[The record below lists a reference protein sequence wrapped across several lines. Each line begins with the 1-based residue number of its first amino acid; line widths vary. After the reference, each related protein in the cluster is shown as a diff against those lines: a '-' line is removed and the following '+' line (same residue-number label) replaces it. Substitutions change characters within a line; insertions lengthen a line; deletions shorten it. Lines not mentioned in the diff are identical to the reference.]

1 MQNSLTSQK
10 KSESTGTDPAVHAGS
25 GGIRLEQLASEHM
38 DVKRWINSSL
48 QSLKSTENTSEEND
62 VEVEARVTRLFNR
75 LQSYLQEV
83 GGSVEDTIT
92 QALVRLPRTGLEVGR
107 MATDAQ
113 QLQQQLQTMQEVVQS
128 AVEAAAKPYVAQLNA
143 FKKTQ
148 DKLTRC
154 ADMLRKASEVDNDM
168 KQLDDVMQQLRTA
181 PTEVDMDAVAVII
194 GQLRSNLAELQ
205 KVDVSFGEKQQ
216 EAVERYEQTVQHAV
230 EVECME
236 KLRRREV
243 NRAAQLLKVLDAIG
257 RADVILQQY
266 AVESMMNEKER
277 VERLLGESGS
287 TVSTISATRA
297 AEVLKTQLMPSI
309 GHALADHL
317 DFLLCMAQT
326 EENEDVDAKITE
338 KNSIKH
344 QEKESRTVKV
354 LQLMVDEV
362 SGSIAKALVPVLDR
376 VERNQDLVLC
386 CDAMRQLK
394 IGDETNEH
402 NKNKNIKNYSQL
414 REKIA
419 KQISAYAISEMIQLF
434 AQSNILEAFTQREV
448 CRLEALVKDPQI
460 TMKRERFKA
469 AMDLVMDAVKSIVRF
484 FPEKT
489 LPMCVSRWREAILE
503 AISRLRPTPR
513 TPQESLLERL
523 SAARTVV
530 RQLLLTGQ
538 KNISD
543 YLGSPELQRLY
554 PSVADAVDTQLRTQ
568 FWGPLT
574 EALDNCVQDCQ
585 YAVKRTII
593 EPVIAKAAGYESQ
606 RLWGFKEGESVDET
620 AGVVSPSPIPYTAAQ
635 VAPTELVR
643 ALGEAIVEI
652 PLALEGL
659 RGDGDVRFEGI
670 EELLEE
676 VAEYWL
682 DDIVRTAVA
691 DFIEEK
697 VGKITIYFPNSQPD
711 AAKKEAAA
719 VEQLATDL
727 GYLKSVLAAVSDDPF
742 EELERALARLKAVR
756 LPVGEPIS
764 VRGLIEERANASP

>member
-1 MQNSLTSQK
+1 MQSSVSSQK
-10 KSESTGTDPAVHAGS
+10 KGGSTGTEPGVHTGS
-25 GGIRLEQLASEHM
+25 GAIRLEQLASEHL
-38 DVKRWINSSL
+38 DIKRWINTSL
-48 QSLKSTENTSEEND
+48 QSLKPTESTSEGND
-62 VEVEARVTRLFNR
+62 AEVEARVTQLFNR

-113 QLQQQLQTMQEVVQS
+113 QLHQQLQTMQEVVQS

-154 ADMLRKASEVDNDM
+154 ADMLRKASEVASDM
-168 KQLDDVMQQLRTA
+168 KQLDDVMQQLHTT
-181 PTEVDMDAVAVII
+181 PTEVDMDAVAVTI

-205 KVDVSFGEKQQ
+205 KVDVTFGEKQQ
-216 EAVERYEQTVQHAV
+216 EAVERYEQTVQHAI

-257 RADVILQQY
+257 CAEVILQQY
-266 AVESMMNEKER
+266 AVESMMSERER
-277 VERLLGESGS
+277 VERLLGENGAA
-287 TVSTISATRA
+287 VSTISAARA

-309 GHALADHL
+309 GHVLADHL
-317 DFLLCMAQT
+317 DFLLCMVQA
-326 EENEDVDAKITE
+326 EEGDDVDVKFTE
-338 KNSIKH
+338 KNSTKY
-344 QEKESRTVKV
+344 QETEARTVKV

-362 SGSIAKALVPVLDR
+362 SGSIAKVLVPVLDK

-402 NKNKNIKNYSQL
+402 NKNKNGKNTSQL

-434 AQSNILEAFTQREV
+434 AQSNILEAFTQREAY
-448 CRLEALVKDPQI
+448 RLEALVKDPQI
-460 TMKRERFKA
+460 TVKRERFKA
-469 AMDLVMDAVKSIVRF
+469 AMDLIMDAVKGIVRF
-484 FPEKT
+484 FPDKT
-489 LPMCVSRWREAILE
+489 LPMCVARWREAILE
-503 AISRLRPTPR
+503 TISRLRPTPR

-543 YLGSPELQRLY
+543 YLSSPELQRLY

-568 FWGPLT
+568 FWAPLI

-593 EPVIAKAAGYESQ
+593 EPVIAKADGYESQ
-606 RLWGFKEGESVDET
+606 PLWGVKQGEGGHDET
-620 AGVVSPSPIPYTAAQ
+620 AGVSSPPFPYTAAQ

-676 VAEYWL
+676 VAEFWL

-691 DFIEEK
+691 DFIEKK
-697 VGKITIYFPNSQPD
+697 VGNITIYFPDSQPD

-742 EELERALARLKAVR
+742 EELERALTRLKAVR
-756 LPVGEPIS
+756 LPAGKPIS
-764 VRGLIEERANASP
+764 VRRLITGGER